1 MTPLLITLLPYLT
14 VAANL
19 LLVLA
24 VLFGVSQS
32 VRRLRKH
39 SGARAAVLESE
50 NVRLAAAIVEL
61 QVKIQKLEEAE
72 TAAAQAIAVAGGGS
86 ASGALRTKVLKMHR
100 LGQTSG
106 RIADKL
112 RVPKGEVDLMV
123 KVHQM
128 ATQAHEEAAAPAAE
142 KG

>member
-1 MTPLLITLLPYLT
+1 MTQILITLLPYLT

-19 LLVLA
+19 LLVLGI
-24 VLFGVSQS
+24 LLGVSQS

-39 SGARAAVLESE
+39 SGARATALEAE
-50 NVRLAAAIVEL
+50 NVRLAAVVGEL
-61 QVKIQKLEEAE
+61 QARIQKLEEIEMAPV
-72 TAAAQAIAVAGGGS
+72 QAVAAGGTS
-86 ASGALRTKVLKMHR
+86 ANGALRTKVLKMHR
-100 LGQTSG
+100 LGQASG

-128 ATQAHEEAAAPAAE
+128 ATQPQDETAATAAE
-142 KG
+142 KS